1 MHRRGTQ
8 NFVLADPDGDVTIV
22 GGSEAFVVEPSA
34 DFTDVLLDF
43 MRVHGILI
51 ICLSKVQGECEFHR

>member
-1 MHRRGTQ
+1 MHGRRAQ
-8 NFVLADPDGDVTIV
+8 HFVLTDSDSNIAIV
-22 GGSEAFVVEPSA
+22 GSREAFVVEPSA

-51 ICLSKVQGECEFHR
+51 ICLSKVQGGCEFHR